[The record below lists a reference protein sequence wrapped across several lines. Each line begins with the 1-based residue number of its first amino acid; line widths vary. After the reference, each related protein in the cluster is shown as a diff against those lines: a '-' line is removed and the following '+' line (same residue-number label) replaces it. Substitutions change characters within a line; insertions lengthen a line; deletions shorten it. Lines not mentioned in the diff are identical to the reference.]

1 MPAVRVIIDDTPGDG
16 TWNMA
21 VDEALLESGVHGD
34 GVTLRWYAWRVPT
47 ISLGYFQAVPEFA
60 PDDPLHGLPL
70 VRRLSGGGA
79 ILHHH
84 EWTYSCVLPA
94 SHPFAARPTLLYTE
108 VHQAMIEVLAANGAH
123 ARLRGERTAANEKH
137 IFLCFLRG
145 DPRDVVLSGHKIIG
159 SAQRRRGGVV
169 LQHGSLLLRSSPHA
183 PMQPG
188 LRDLAE
194 VDLDDIPLRSQLADS
209 VAHRLANADGAEAYL
224 EGIRRSAI
232 TTQETETA
240 HILLRERYANLEWKA
255 K

>member
-1 MPAVRVIIDDTPGDG
+1 MPAVRVIIDDAPGDG
-16 TWNMA
+16 AWNMA

-47 ISLGYFQAVPEFA
+47 ISLGYFQSVPEFA
-60 PDDPLHGLPL
+60 PDDPLYGLPL

-108 VHQAMIEVLAANGAH
+108 VHEAMIDVLASLGAN
-123 ARLRGERTAANEKH
+123 ARLRGERTAADEKH

-145 DPRDVVLSGHKIIG
+145 DPRDVVLADHKIIG
-159 SAQRRRGGVV
+159 SAQRRRGGAV
-169 LQHGSLLLRSSPHA
+169 LQHGSLLLRSSRHA
-183 PMQPG
+183 PEQPG
-188 LRDLAE
+188 LHDLAI
-194 VDLDDIPLRSQLADS
+194 VHLDDTALRDQLAAS
-209 VAHRLANADGAEAYL
+209 VARRLSDVGGDDTFQEL
-224 EGIRRSAI
+224 VQRSAI
-232 TTQETETA
+232 TTPELEA
-240 HILLRERYANLEWKA
+240 ARLLLRERYTNLDWKA